1 MTAKCLA
8 RRQNSAFLVGMS
20 LRVLQLLAV
29 PLVGTL
35 MELLVHNLLDV
46 VVPILVPENLAVKH
60 QLPNGD
66 QELLVCVAAPVELVL
81 DVSPDILSES
91 AVISTQVTK
100 SFGNH
105 LQIFVQNLVTQRF
118 GRIDVLQS

>member
-1 MTAKCLA
+1 VTAKCLA